1 MRTLLTAV
9 AVCSLLGLTA
19 CQNTGHKDHGH
30 DHADGVACCSTTGT
44 CCKTSEI
51 KTDAKKGCATCKAVG
66 KENCATC
73 KG

>member
-19 CQNTGHKDHGH
+19 CQHSNHKGHK
-30 DHADGVACCSTTGT
+30 HADGVKCCSTTGT

-51 KTDAKKGCATCKAVG
+51 KTEAKKECATCKAVG